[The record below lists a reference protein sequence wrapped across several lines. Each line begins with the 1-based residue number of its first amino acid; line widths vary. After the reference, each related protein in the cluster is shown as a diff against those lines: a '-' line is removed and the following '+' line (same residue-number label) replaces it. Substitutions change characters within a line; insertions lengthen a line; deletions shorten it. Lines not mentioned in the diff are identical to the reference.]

1 MKCDPFR
8 IMRKVLSG
16 EQAIHRPDL
25 SINSRA
31 KKERFGSKFRVKGK
45 RGGFIFA

>member
-8 IMRKVLSG
+8 IMRKVFSG
-16 EQAIHRPDL
+16 EQDQIYL
-25 SINSRA
+25 STA
-31 KKERFGSKFRVKGK
+31 EQKKRKIGSKFRVKGK